1 MGATVAS
8 FTAAGG
14 GLGGVTFAAG
24 GAGVAIRR
32 TVVLT
37 GAGLTAAGLTGTGL
51 GAAGLTG
58 TGLTGTGLGAAGF
71 TSSM

>member
-8 FTAAGG
+8 FTAAEG

-37 GAGLTAAGLTGTGL
+37 GAGLT
-51 GAAGLTG
+51 
-58 TGLTGTGLGAAGF
+58 GTGLGAAGF